1 MGANLPWVREGL
13 GAAGARSRGE
23 QVGGAAVVAAVEAVA
38 DEGEQGPDAVVQVVA
53 VQGLLAGQAHHFEV
67 AQVLQAVALA
77 VRLRIDRGVAE
88 VGPRLDVEQEQQ
100 AVHVAQGFEAE
111 PPGEG
116 VVGAVVEPVL
126 ENLAQVADR
135 LVADQLDGFAE
146 GVLQVLG
153 DREGVLVAVVVQVV
167 EQASAAAAAGLRRQ
181 QAVAVQ
187 QGGGGL
193 QGGVLA
199 AAEDLVEV
207 EAQQPVVGPLAA
219 LDQQQAAVGEHQHPA
234 RRAFLAED
242 AAGEDVVPGLA
253 KEGLGRRRLAVE
265 LEAVGLEGERVFT
278 LGFAPGV
285 RIQDAEDEELGGGG
299 AGGSGSGGAGAG
311 GGVRGVGVGGT
322 GVPGTGGGGTDGA
335 GAGAGGGARGVGA
348 GGTGVPG
355 TGGGG
360 TGGAAADAAAGAD
373 SGAGG
378 ETRGAEDG
386 GFGAVFQEVVA
397 RLPVAAVAE
406 RGKEPPEPAAL
417 QLQAAFGAALALELA
432 AKAHVFGGEGAQLAV
447 GGSGVG
453 GGGVRARVFRARRS
467 RDVPDVREGRGA
479 RRGSGG
485 GFAPALHGLPDVARE
500 DLGQVVVAVEL
511 VLVVDAGEGG
521 GGLGG
526 GSGHGI
532 GPDRTGSV
540 RRGRRVHPGVG
551 RQLRD
556 APEFG
561 DVVGD
566 QGQIER
572 QRMGGDPQIVRSDWL
587 AGRRQIRTYPAVTTR
602 HPDIHFHDLDSR
614 QPMFQSRPILRY
626 ASRALHA
633 PFELAEHHHG
643 DAAVSKGQPGR
654 KSPGPRHC
662 VYADVRVEHC
672 LQSNDSLSSGGRGVC
687 RSSSIAATK
696 SSPTCGAFRR

>member
-1 MGANLPWVREGL
+1 M
-13 GAAGARSRGE
+13 
-23 QVGGAAVVAAVEAVA
+23 
-38 DEGEQGPDAVVQVVA
+38 
-53 VQGLLAGQAHHFEV
+53 
-67 AQVLQAVALA
+67 LQAVALA

-111 PPGEG
+111 PPGEV

-146 GVLQVLG
+146 RVLEILG

-167 EQASAAAAAGLRRQ
+167 EQASAAATAGLRRQ

-199 AAEDLVEV
+199 AAEDLV

-278 LGFAPGV
+278 LGFASGV
-285 RIQDAEDEELGGGG
+285 RIQDAEDEELGGGVV
-299 AGGSGSGGAGAG
+299 GGSGSGGAGAG
-311 GGVRGVGVGGT
+311 GGGGAGGGASAAGTGGGGTDAGGAGAGGGARGVGAGGT
-322 GVPGTGGGGTDGA
+322 GVPGTGGGGTEVG
-335 GAGAGGGARGVGA
+335 GAGAGGGVRGVGA

-373 SGAGG
+373 SGASG
-378 ETRGAEDG
+378 EARGAEHG

-453 GGGVRARVFRARRS
+453 GGGVCARVFRARRS
-467 RDVPDVREGRGA
+467 RDVPGVRGGRGA
-479 RRGSGG
+479 RG
-485 GFAPALHGLPDVARE
+485 V
-500 DLGQVVVAVEL
+500 
-511 VLVVDAGEGG
+511 
-521 GGLGG
+521 
-526 GSGHGI
+526 
-532 GPDRTGSV
+532 
-540 RRGRRVHPGVG
+540 PGV
-551 RQLRD
+551 R
-556 APEFG
+556 
-561 DVVGD
+561 
-566 QGQIER
+566 
-572 QRMGGDPQIVRSDWL
+572 
-587 AGRRQIRTYPAVTTR
+587 
-602 HPDIHFHDLDSR
+602 
-614 QPMFQSRPILRY
+614 
-626 ASRALHA
+626 
-633 PFELAEHHHG
+633 
-643 DAAVSKGQPGR
+643 
-654 KSPGPRHC
+654 
-662 VYADVRVEHC
+662 
-672 LQSNDSLSSGGRGVC
+672 GGRGARGVPAPAAASRQ
-687 RSSSIAATK
+687 RSTVSRM
-696 SSPTCGAFRR
+696 SPAKTSDR

>member
-1 MGANLPWVREGL
+1 M
-13 GAAGARSRGE
+13 
-23 QVGGAAVVAAVEAVA
+23 
-38 DEGEQGPDAVVQVVA
+38 VQVVA
-53 VQGLLAGQAHHFEV
+53 VQGLLAGQAYHFEV

-111 PPGEG
+111 LSGEV

-126 ENLAQVADR
+126 EDLAQVADR

-285 RIQDAEDEELGGGG
+285 RIQDAEDEELGGGVV
-299 AGGSGSGGAGAG
+299 GGSGSGGAGG
-311 GGVRGVGVGGT
+311 GASAA
-322 GVPGTGGGGTDGA
+322 GTGGGGTDGA
-335 GAGAGGGARGVGA
+335 GAGAGGGVRGVGA

-378 ETRGAEDG
+378 EARGAEDG
-386 GFGAVFQEVVA
+386 GFGAVFQ
-397 RLPVAAVAE
+397 
-406 RGKEPPEPAAL
+406 
-417 QLQAAFGAALALELA
+417 
-432 AKAHVFGGEGAQLAV
+432 
-447 GGSGVG
+447 
-453 GGGVRARVFRARRS
+453 
-467 RDVPDVREGRGA
+467 
-479 RRGSGG
+479 
-485 GFAPALHGLPDVARE
+485 
-500 DLGQVVVAVEL
+500 
-511 VLVVDAGEGG
+511 
-521 GGLGG
+521 
-526 GSGHGI
+526 
-532 GPDRTGSV
+532 
-540 RRGRRVHPGVG
+540 
-551 RQLRD
+551 
-556 APEFG
+556 
-561 DVVGD
+561 
-566 QGQIER
+566 
-572 QRMGGDPQIVRSDWL
+572 
-587 AGRRQIRTYPAVTTR
+587 
-602 HPDIHFHDLDSR
+602 
-614 QPMFQSRPILRY
+614 
-626 ASRALHA
+626 
-633 PFELAEHHHG
+633 
-643 DAAVSKGQPGR
+643 
-654 KSPGPRHC
+654 
-662 VYADVRVEHC
+662 
-672 LQSNDSLSSGGRGVC
+672 
-687 RSSSIAATK
+687 
-696 SSPTCGAFRR
+696 